1 MAGDKC
7 DTGTGS
13 LAHGRLL
20 EDFFNQGSLLER
32 IFTAIICQCRTGTKN
47 IKCKIKTCHV
57 TRYG

>member
-1 MAGDKC
+1 MAGDGR

-32 IFTAIICQCRTGTKN
+32 ILTAIICQCISGAKD
-47 IKCKIKTCHV
+47 IK
-57 TRYG
+57 